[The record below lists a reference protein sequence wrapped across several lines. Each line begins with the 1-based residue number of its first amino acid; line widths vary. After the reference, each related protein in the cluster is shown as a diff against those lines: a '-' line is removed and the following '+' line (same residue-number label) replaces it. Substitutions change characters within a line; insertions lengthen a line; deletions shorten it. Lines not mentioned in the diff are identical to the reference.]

1 MGDYN
6 VEKLVRN
13 SDVASLRS
21 LDRSDLMNLMHLL
34 GPSEFQNFIFLKNV
48 KIFGG
53 INGYVEDF
61 LHAISKLTMNSSGAE
76 GALRILR
83 QMQTYS
89 ELNTQNRREV
99 DGAIRR
105 LSHSAAAAGCYRW

>member
-105 LSHSAAAAGCYRW
+105 L